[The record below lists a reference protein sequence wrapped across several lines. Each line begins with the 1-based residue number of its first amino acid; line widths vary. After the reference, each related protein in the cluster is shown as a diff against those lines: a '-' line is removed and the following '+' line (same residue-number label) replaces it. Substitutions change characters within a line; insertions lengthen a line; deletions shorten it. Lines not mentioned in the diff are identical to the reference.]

1 MQAASTIHR
10 PGFALSAQPG
20 VGLGLIPPAL
30 MGRVAPAATRARRGR
45 GSERYYVGR
54 RPHATEV
61 YIVSGT
67 DVERLEHLGYRS
79 AAPFDWGGSTPG
91 ALELA
96 FALLAHTTESPPPEP
111 ICQTFRADVVG
122 GLDRAGFVLGDGDI
136 ALWLLTAF
144 RDDAHNDP
152 FDPRR
157 CARIRRAARWLR
169 SRLRH
174 R

>member
-1 MQAASTIHR
+1 
-10 PGFALSAQPG
+10 
-20 VGLGLIPPAL
+20 
-30 MGRVAPAATRARRGR
+30 MGRAAPAATRARRGR

-54 RPHATEV
+54 RANATEV

-96 FALLAHTTESPPPEP
+96 FALLAHTTESPPPDP
-111 ICQTFRADVVG
+111 ICQGFRADVVA
-122 GLDRAGFVLGDGDI
+122 GLDRGGFVLGDSDI

-144 RDDAHNDP
+144 LDDTNNDP
-152 FDPRR
+152 FEPRR
-157 CARIRRAARWLR
+157 SARIRRTARRLR
-169 SRLRH
+169 SRIR
-174 R
+174 RR